1 MSLGGFAQGLATAIQ
16 SAEDRY
22 QERKLRKE
30 ASAEAKLR
38 QAAGFAFQE
47 KMYDRR
53 LQDANEKEIRDAKAY
68 LDATFGTGQKGQAYA
83 AAFLPM
89 GKSGI
94 EILKKYEVEAKERN
108 IPLTA
113 MLELTVPD
121 GMNIEDYKVDF
132 DTVLPQL
139 KQQMAGKEVDDL
151 IKLPEIGFTDLS
163 KLPSPFEKETGTT
176 SQMLVNINKRIF
188 TTETNISK
196 GFANQ
201 QDLDQLKKTKK
212 IIEDEMAR
220 EEQEAIKLKQTS
232 STTTTVGQEEIEAKF
247 VNSAR
252 TNVDTDF
259 KTTLREFMIPD
270 QEGTLELAFSGNE
283 AKILRKVQAYIKD
296 DSGIKTYLKNY
307 VPVNDPNKAG
317 FKTPFFHNEHVKNI
331 GERYIGLFN
340 NSINSIFYDN
350 IKDGTPVKNLGDLSG
365 KTKQEIAKII
375 KTLEVKPLESVTYK
389 VDGETNT
396 SLFNSMDFTGKSKF
410 GFLEFKP
417 IDKTFFVN
425 KYRISN

>member
-53 LQDANEKEIRDAKAY
+53 VQDANEKEIRDTKAY
-68 LDATFGTGQKGQAYA
+68 LDATFGTGQRGQAYS
-83 AAFLPM
+83 AAFLNM

-94 EILKKYEVEAKERN
+94 EVLKKYEAEAKERN

-113 MLELTVPD
+113 MLELTVP
-121 GMNIEDYKVDF
+121 GGTTIEDFNVDF

-139 KQQMAGKEVDDL
+139 KQQMIGQEVDNL
-151 IKLPEIGFTDLS
+151 IELPKVGFTDLS

-188 TTETNISK
+188 TTETNIGK
-196 GFANQ
+196 GFATQ
-201 QDLDQLKKTKK
+201 QDLEQLKKTKK
-212 IIEDEMAR
+212 IIEDELAR
-220 EEQEAIKLKQTS
+220 EEQEAIKLKKTS
-232 STTTTVGQEEIEAKF
+232 STTTTVGQDEIKASF

-252 TNVDTDF
+252 NNVQTDF
-259 KTTLREFMIPD
+259 KTLLKQFVVEGAED
-270 QEGTLELAFSGNE
+270 QFELKFVGNE
-283 AKILRKVQAYIKD
+283 KKILRKMESFVKD
-296 DSGIKTYLKNY
+296 KDAIKTSLKNY
-307 VPVNDPNKAG
+307 VPSKTG
-317 FKTPFFHNEHVKNI
+317 YQTPFFHNEHVKNI
-331 GERYIGLFN
+331 GETYVNFYN
-340 NSINSIFYDN
+340 NSINTIYFKNADAN
-350 IKDGTPVKNLGDLSG
+350 KPVKDLGEIAG
-365 KTKQEIAKII
+365 KTKDEIADMI
-375 KTLEVKPLESVTYK
+375 KRLEIKPLESITYK
-389 VDGETNT
+389 VDGEK
-396 SLFNSMDFTGKSKF
+396 SLGLFNSMDFTGKSKF

-417 IDKTFFVN
+417 IDKTLFVN
-425 KYRISN
+425 KLRINN